1 MKEEKKLTAAEL
13 RRQLKEA
20 EAAERKERETYKEM
34 VDETVRSL
42 MPAIE
47 RCSEMLA
54 DCKNMV
60 FDSFDHIIDLKA
72 DLYGIKSDQQ
82 THTFTSADGKLRIKI
97 GNRFTEDYDDSVD
110 VGIAKVKQYL
120 ASLAKDEASGALVDT
135 VMKLLAK
142 DRQGNLRVARVV
154 ELEQIAIKS
163 NNDGFLEGIKII
175 KEAYRPKK
183 SCRFIEVSK
192 RDEDGKDV
200 YIPLAISS
208 VE

>member
-1 MKEEKKLTAAEL
+1 MKLSKEEKAELKARLKAAE
-13 RRQLKEA
+13 EA
-20 EAAERKERETYKEM
+20 ESKDRETYKAL
-34 VDETVRSL
+34 VDETVRTVLPS
-42 MPAIE
+42 IE
-47 RCSEMLA
+47 KCSEMLA
-54 DCKNMV
+54 ECKNIV
-60 FDSFDHIIDLKA
+60 FDSFDHILELKA

-82 THTFTSADGKLRIKI
+82 THTFTSSDGIMSIRI
-97 GNRFTEDYDDSVD
+97 GNRYTEAYDETVD

-120 ASLAKDEASGALVDT
+120 ASLAKDTESGALVDT

-163 NNDGFLEGIKII
+163 NNDDFLEGISII

-183 SCRFIEVSK
+183 SCRFIEAVK
-192 RDEDGKDV
+192 RDQDGKESF
-200 YIPLAISS
+200 IPLSISS